1 MTLEAVDGAGLSPIL
16 DYIYGGTFEINA
28 ENMMDVIEAASYL
41 QIACVI
47 KMCARYL
54 YETLTIENLVQYSQL
69 IERYGLDCL
78 ILEQRSV
85 VECIAIFARE
95 HFTEIYD
102 HIGFSNLSY
111 DVLKRVMSCN
121 DLTCPELTVYNII
134 LEWIR
139 ANPSQGEQ
147 RKSNLLDCIH
157 FLCMSEKMLLD
168 LKVSIEAVDNSYL
181 SEKID
186 RALHY
191 LDPNTSL
198 AERLEI
204 GTPEKLI
211 RGPTSVIVIGG
222 PPTNPVE
229 DSISDAV
236 QVLMFHE
243 DFSPAEGCWGWGH
256 NGNIRPPYTSS
267 NVASMDGMMFICGGH
282 ERSDR
287 EEPLRIAKNCY
298 IFDPVLW
305 QLKEIANMNVPRSSF
320 ALVECDGYLY
330 AIGGVCNY
338 PEPLDVCQTIERY
351 CLHENCWTTVGYL
364 PKPVFSQAATST
376 GHLIYVY
383 GGIDRFHGPEES
395 FFSFDP
401 LTEEFKTFPI
411 PEFCRAGCTLL
422 TADHRILLARPD
434 NPELWVFDTNTEQW
448 SEMELLGN
456 DFHEPAAGSIGVV
469 NTVPVLSKEPILF
482 FIGGHI
488 HDEIEGIQE
497 ASNIF
502 VPIFSSHDQEKI
514 QGQIF
519 PLPDMKYNVTQP
531 LVVTVP
537 IPSFRLEAFRHEIVE
552 EQKEYY

>member
-1 MTLEAVDGAGLSPIL
+1 
-16 DYIYGGTFEINA
+16 
-28 ENMMDVIEAASYL
+28 MMDVIQAAS
-41 QIACVI
+41 VI
-47 KMCARYL
+47 NMCARYL
-54 YETLTIENLVQYSQL
+54 NETLTLENVVHYSQV

-85 VECIAIFARE
+85 AECIAIFARA
-95 HFTEIYD
+95 HFTEIFG

-139 ANPSQGEQ
+139 ENPSQGEQ
-147 RKSNLLDCIH
+147 RKSNLVDCIH
-157 FLCMSEKMLLD
+157 FLCMPETMLLD
-168 LKVSIEAVDNSYL
+168 LKVSKDAVDNSYL

-186 RALHY
+186 KALHY
-191 LDPNTSL
+191 IHPDTSL

-204 GTPEKLI
+204 GTPEKVI

-222 PPTNPVE
+222 PPTNSVE
-229 DSISDAV
+229 DRDAV
-236 QVLMFHE
+236 QVLMFHA
-243 DFSPAEGCWGWGH
+243 DFSHAVGCWGGGH
-256 NGNIRPPYTSS
+256 SGNIRPPYSSS

-282 ERSDR
+282 ERSDG
-287 EEPLRIAKNCY
+287 EETLRITKNSY

-338 PEPLDVCQTIERY
+338 SEPHDVCQTIERY
-351 CLHENCWTTVGYL
+351 SLHENCWTTVGYL

-401 LTEEFKTFPI
+401 LTEEFRNLPI

-422 TADHRILLARPD
+422 SADHRVLLVRPD
-434 NPELWVFDTNTEQW
+434 NPELWEFDTKTEQW
-448 SEMELLGN
+448 SEMELPGTILMSLQQ
-456 DFHEPAAGSIGVV
+456 E
-469 NTVPVLSKEPILF
+469 VLVLWTQFRCCPKSRYCFSLADISMTRFIEYEKPPTFLCQYFRVMIIDHNGHPI
-482 FIGGHI
+482 
-488 HDEIEGIQE
+488 D
-497 ASNIF
+497 
-502 VPIFSSHDQEKI
+502 
-514 QGQIF
+514 
-519 PLPDMKYNVTQP
+519 LPCGWDMVC
-531 LVVTVP
+531 L
-537 IPSFRLEAFRHEIVE
+537 
-552 EQKEYY
+552 